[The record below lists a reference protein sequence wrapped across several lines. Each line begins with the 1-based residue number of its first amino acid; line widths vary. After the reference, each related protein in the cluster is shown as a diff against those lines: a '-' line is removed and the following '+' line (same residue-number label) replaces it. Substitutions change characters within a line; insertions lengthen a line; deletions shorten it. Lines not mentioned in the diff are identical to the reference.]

1 MNRTPVAPQDWI
13 ICVPTHAAVPS
24 PGPRRVGSA
33 VLGQEHSDTL
43 SLAPIGASAQVA
55 AVLPRLM
62 ISGAH
67 WLARTEQD
75 DLGLLSRA
83 DRLVIWIRKLSLRSS
98 SSPISLGGPGSTAS
112 RLDGPGDPAVQA
124 RQVFENLRR
133 CPAAAGAGFCDV
145 VKMTFLVLGA
155 ADLPAVRAARHA
167 VIDTDR
173 PPASTAVQVDAL
185 FAPGYLLEVEAWG
198 LAGD

>member
-1 MNRTPVAPQDWI
+1 
-13 ICVPTHAAVPS
+13 
-24 PGPRRVGSA
+24 
-33 VLGQEHSDTL
+33 
-43 SLAPIGASAQVA
+43 
-55 AVLPRLM
+55 M

-75 DLGLLSRA
+75 DLGPS
-83 DRLVIWIRKLSLRSS
+83 VT
-98 SSPISLGGPGSTAS
+98 GGPSGY
-112 RLDGPGDPAVQA
+112 LDPEVISEVIKFADFARGPGLNGKQA
-124 RQVFENLRR
+124 RRARGSRHPGAAGLGEPAPLPGSGRYQLRR
-133 CPAAAGAGFCDV
+133 CGEAD
-145 VKMTFLVLGA
+145 LLRSRRR